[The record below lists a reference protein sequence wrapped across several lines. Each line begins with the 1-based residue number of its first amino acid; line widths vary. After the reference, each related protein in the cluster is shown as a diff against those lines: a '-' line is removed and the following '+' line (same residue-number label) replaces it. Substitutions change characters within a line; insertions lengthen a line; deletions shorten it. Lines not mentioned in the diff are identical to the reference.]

1 MTAGGY
7 RPNSGPMP
15 GTKYRPRANKKAK
28 VSKVPKKRG
37 RPPKAKVES
46 ADCVADIVKEIVVE
60 VAAKVAR
67 PVKVKKTIKP
77 VANIPVDVIASPV
90 QVPIA
95 PQPTSLAPADIA
107 NAAAAVNLTPLD
119 YLLSVM
125 NNPTEDQNIRIRV
138 AGMIAPFIH
147 PKPGERTGK
156 KDEKEEKAQ
165 TAFTGKFKAGRSPLS
180 LVK

>member
-1 MTAGGY
+1 MSAGGY

-15 GTKYRPRANKKAK
+15 GTKYRPRANKKEKLPKA
-28 VSKVPKKRG
+28 PKKRG
-37 RPPKAKVES
+37 RPSKVKVDIEAS
-46 ADCVADIVKEIVVE
+46 VVKADIIKKSKKAVVVAEPIVS
-60 VAAKVAR
+60 
-67 PVKVKKTIKP
+67 
-77 VANIPVDVIASPV
+77 IPTP
-90 QVPIA
+90 PITTS
-95 PQPTSLAPADIA
+95 PTSLAPADIE
-107 NAAAAVNLTPLD
+107 NAAAVVNLTPLD

-156 KDEKEEKAQ
+156 KDEKEEKAK
-165 TAFTGKFKAGRSPLS
+165 TAAGGKFAPSKQSIA